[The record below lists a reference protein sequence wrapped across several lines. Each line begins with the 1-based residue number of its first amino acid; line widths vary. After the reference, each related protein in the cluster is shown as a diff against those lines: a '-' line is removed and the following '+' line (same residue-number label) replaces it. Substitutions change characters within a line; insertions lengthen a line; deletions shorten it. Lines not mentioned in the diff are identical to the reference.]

1 MENSSYLEEWLS
13 EKRYLYTDIFDDKFA
28 ISFEKVTNSEVGK
41 KGRLE
46 IPKDEVLKDL
56 YDMPF

>member
-1 MENSSYLEEWLS
+1 MENSNYLEEWLS

-28 ISFEKVTNSEVGK
+28 ISFEKVTNSELVK
-41 KGRLE
+41 KGLLE